1 MAKVPNS
8 VELILDTVSL
18 GDLEGYFGKNIYKGQ
33 ANLQKEGYKDF
44 LSNIQASLR
53 NEMAKQGY
61 YYFGG
66 KGDAHRQYFVKL
78 HPLADMQVRKRLTS
92 QKFLGLR
99 GTEEQITREFQQR
112 PGIKNLSKSVISSI
126 NS

>member
-1 MAKVPNS
+1 MAK
-8 VELILDTVSL
+8 E
-18 GDLEGYFGKNIYKGQ
+18 
-33 ANLQKEGYKDF
+33 
-44 LSNIQASLR
+44 
-53 NEMAKQGY
+53 GY

-99 GTEEQITREFQQR
+99 GTEEQITRESQQR
-112 PGIKNLSKSVISSI
+112 PGIKNLSKSTNIKTILKDEFGFTPKELKGVDADADFLS
-126 NS
+126 NLYYA